1 MDSKFSM
8 DRRGILTGFAV
19 MNAAAL
25 IGVEAIGAEVSTPIK
40 AMRLLA
46 RLQGDLSG
54 KPIYGY
60 QKGSVFGLRTNQ
72 GLALAAY
79 GMQVYDYE
87 GAGVSRTRV
96 LENGDIE
103 TQSRS
108 WLFYTDPV
116 TGAYLKEWR
125 NPMTGEVI
133 AVPPFR
139 GGISGST
146 LTPNGPKVS
155 ANFTME
161 STVFNTPTQL
171 EVVTM
176 GPTSWVKRTAYTRWT
191 PKGSTKARTEFT
203 QDTWTV
209 PTNILA
215 DEKASFLPG
224 TSAWTSVTEWQT
236 WLKMPADIVGDQLWR
251 SDGMKTHKLS
261 DLPSAFVAHSNSE
274 HPGILTD
281 PIEFSA

>member
-1 MDSKFSM
+1 MDSRFSI

-19 MNAAAL
+19 LNVAVL
-25 IGVEAIGAEVSTPIK
+25 TGVEAIGAQVSTPDK

-54 KPIYGY
+54 KPVYGY

-72 GLALAAY
+72 GLALADY
-79 GMQVYDYE
+79 GLRLYDYE

-108 WLFYTDPV
+108 FLFYTDPE
-116 TGAYLKEWR
+116 TGAYLKEWK
-125 NPMTGEVI
+125 NPVTGEI
-133 AVPPFR
+133 IPVPPFR

-146 LTPNGPKVS
+146 LTPNGPKVR
-155 ANFTME
+155 ANFSME
-161 STVFNTPTQL
+161 STVFNTPTKL

-176 GPTSWVKRTAYTRWT
+176 GPTSWVKRAAFTRWT
-191 PKGSTKARTEFT
+191 PSGSTKARTEFT
-203 QDTWTV
+203 QDTWML
-209 PTNILA
+209 PTDLLL
-215 DEKASFLPG
+215 DEKASFLPA

-236 WLKMPADIVGDQLWR
+236 WLKMPADFLGDQLWR
-251 SDGMKTHKLS
+251 ADGMKTQKLS
-261 DLPSAFVAHSNSE
+261 DLPPAFVAHSNKE
-274 HPGILTD
+274 FPGIFTD
-281 PIEFSA
+281 PIEFPS